1 MNNFYIKNQSRVMT
15 NVVVSVI
22 LLTLQLLRLP
32 LVFVAAGAA
41 AVVAAAAAATTTAA
55 AAG

>member
-1 MNNFYIKNQSRVMT
+1 MT
-15 NVVVSVI
+15 NVVASVI

-32 LVFVAAGAA
+32 LVFVAAGAN
-41 AVVAAAAAATTTAA
+41 AVVAAAAAAAAATTAA